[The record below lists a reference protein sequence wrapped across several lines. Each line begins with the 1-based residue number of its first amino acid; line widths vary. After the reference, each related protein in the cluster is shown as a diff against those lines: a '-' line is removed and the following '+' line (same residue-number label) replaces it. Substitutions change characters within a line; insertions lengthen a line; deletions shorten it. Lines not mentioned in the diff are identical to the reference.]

1 MSTCFGPASV
11 HVLAL
16 GVDVARGGWIA
27 VALEDGAFV
36 DAVLERRFPALVDRF
51 ADAVAIGVDVP
62 IGLPHAGTR
71 RRADLEARTL
81 VGARRSSIFFTP
93 SRAAVEAT
101 SYGAAREVEPS
112 TSAQGWA
119 LRTAILDVNRVRD
132 PRVHEVHP
140 EVSFAVLAGKPL
152 AFAKRT
158 WNGHR
163 ERLRLLRRAGIRIP
177 ERLDAGL
184 AAADDVLDAAVAAW
198 TATRIARREHVTVPA
213 NPARGE
219 PVIHV

>member
-1 MSTCFGPASV
+1 
-11 HVLAL
+11 VLAL

-27 VALEDGAFV
+27 VALEDGRFA
-36 DAVLERRFPALVDRF
+36 DAALERRFPALLERF
-51 ADAVAIGVDVP
+51 RDAVVMGVDVP
-62 IGLPHAGTR
+62 IGLPEPGTR
-71 RRADLEARTL
+71 RRADIDARVI
-81 VGARRSSIFFTP
+81 VGARRSSVFFTP
-93 SRAAVEAT
+93 SRRALEAT
-101 SYGAAREVEPS
+101 TYREAREIAPS

-119 LRTAILDVNRVRD
+119 LRTAILDVDRVRD

-158 WNGHR
+158 WNGQR
-163 ERLRLLRRAGIRIP
+163 ERLRLLGGAGIRIP

-198 TATRIARREHVTVPA
+198 TANRIARGEHLTLPDDPA
-213 NPARGE
+213 PGE
-219 PVIHV
+219 PTIHA